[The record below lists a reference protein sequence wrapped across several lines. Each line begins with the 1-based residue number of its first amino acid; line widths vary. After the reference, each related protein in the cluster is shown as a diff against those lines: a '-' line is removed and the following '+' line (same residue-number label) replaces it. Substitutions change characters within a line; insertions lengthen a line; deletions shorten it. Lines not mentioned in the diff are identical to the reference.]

1 MEYKAAF
8 VVLFVELIAGLAV
21 FVLWLRRKSDFN
33 LAKEKFAESL
43 KQHLVQGT
51 LLQQLEDIAVGKIS
65 VYQRQKSLKMYLWMG
80 ISMVLGVAVIFVL
93 ARFTGAG
100 VIIRTIVGIL
110 SILPFVYFVSIAIA
124 EEFDDNRISRFERN
138 TSRQFL
144 LKSQDQTI
152 ENDIEE
158 MLKQC
163 RSVTGENAKSADEIT
178 S

>member
-8 VVLFVELIAGLAV
+8 VVLFVELIAGIAV
-21 FVLWLRRKSDFN
+21 FVHWLRRKSDFN

-43 KQHLVQGT
+43 KQHLLQGT
-51 LLQQLEDIAVGKIS
+51 LLQQLEDIAAGKIS
-65 VYQRQKSLKMYLWMG
+65 IYRRQVSLKMYLRMG

-138 TSRQFL
+138 TSRQL
-144 LKSQDQTI
+144 LTKSQDELI
-152 ENDIEE
+152 EKDIEE
-158 MLKQC
+158 LLEQSQ
-163 RSVTGENAKSADEIT
+163 SVPGEHAKSAGEAT